1 MKMSFLFCFF
11 IYCNALAQSTPNVY
25 PRDADKKVVIDDVK
39 LRITYRVRISVDT
52 LGNEH
57 YFDNQILEIGEK
69 YNRYYSF
76 FAEDIDSVKWRVHND
91 HKRVKSSQGGAYQ
104 PRENLARDEYG
115 TYEDIF
121 TNYPKQ
127 GATTV
132 YNGYFHKFYV
142 YEEPISTFEWE
153 FNGGKE
159 IIIGYEC
166 IEATTSFRGRDY
178 RVWFTVDVPYNYG
191 PWKFSG
197 LPGLILKAEDTKGLF
212 KWEAIGVEQPKSAK
226 MYRYD
231 IDARKCKRE
240 DILRLNDQRWKD
252 YVGLGIANG
261 MKGFLL
267 INEETNEVTP
277 AKHGDR
283 LLDPIPQLE
292 LK

>member
-1 MKMSFLFCFF
+1 M
-11 IYCNALAQSTPNVY
+11 
-25 PRDADKKVVIDDVK
+25 
-39 LRITYRVRISVDT
+39 
-52 LGNEH
+52 
-57 YFDNQILEIGEK
+57 
-69 YNRYYSF
+69 
-76 FAEDIDSVKWRVHND
+76 
-91 HKRVKSSQGGAYQ
+91 
-104 PRENLARDEYG
+104 
-115 TYEDIF
+115 
-121 TNYPKQ
+121 
-127 GATTV
+127 
-132 YNGYFHKFYV
+132 
-142 YEEPISTFEWE
+142 
-153 FNGGKE
+153 
-159 IIIGYEC
+159 
-166 IEATTSFRGRDY
+166 
-178 RVWFTVDVPYNYG
+178 DVPYNYG